1 MTPAISAGAVFS
13 QPSENASNIRLIR
26 VVKVLPEHDR
36 IVLIEIPSGPRK
48 SEGKRHVNYYVR
60 GFEST
65 ELTLFLQR
73 IACRE
78 LLEASFQ
85 LPEWWY
91 ASDDEIRRAYPPKYG
106 ADESPMLT
114 TRDFKLELI
123 RPLLEVV
130 EDSDFENLREI
141 GAAVAKRAKEA
152 QVSLVQAKGALHRY
166 FAFGAFP
173 NALLPNS
180 PLKGAPGVNRIGKK
194 AKLGRKNAAAQTGD
208 TTMEGK
214 ILTEEDRQNLV
225 DGWDMFVRPGTPV
238 PEAFLAMS
246 GAFYNK
252 GYSLK
257 HGLWVPDLLEAHLRP
272 TQREFAYHGPKGSD
286 KLTAARR
293 QMGEGEWARDFR
305 PLIGSARD
313 GIVGFGH
320 VGSLDASPIDVN
332 LNAIFSR
339 TCPIGVGRGMFVR
352 DAWLGMFCG
361 IHVTIGGLS
370 TDDANLAILDA
381 ATDKTAIFNRY
392 NLSDLDPAG
401 IPSVF
406 FSKFLSDNGELRSQK
421 GIESNVR
428 GLGATIEF
436 VESHRGDRNSISES
450 GHHSR
455 HRRLDHHIEGTT
467 RGRQAKRGETLPI
480 KNALLTRFE
489 YIRLV
494 LLWVYWANTQQEV
507 PHLLTAEMRRAGVAP
522 YRIAIYNWAKQ
533 QGLVRSRPI
542 DPNLLQAKL
551 LPQFNASIQRNGIVL
566 HRPNTG
572 NAVELLP
579 NANFFGDYLVTSG
592 LIRSAMNGGRKHI
605 TVRAHPDDLSKVL
618 LVDQKG
624 VHVLKN
630 TSPDAVWIHE
640 GSIPDLCAL
649 NDTERR
655 DAVTTASQRDQG
667 LSDQKA
673 FRDATQDKARK
684 ERKRERL
691 EAKTAGAQKTN
702 RSQVRA
708 NQAAEARQSLE
719 DSARRGAGLQQ
730 AAGTKPP
737 IQPSAPTP
745 AASASSDVV
754 KSSSTNVLPL
764 NRTEMYQRRLA
775 KFHRERKDQ

>member
-1 MTPAISAGAVFS
+1 MIPAISAGMIFA
-13 QPSENASNIRLIR
+13 QPCEDISNTRLIR
-26 VVKVLPEHDR
+26 VVKVLPKDDR
-36 IVLIEIPSGPRK
+36 IIFIEIPSGPRRNK
-48 SEGKRHVNYYVR
+48 GRKYFNYYAR

-65 ELTLFLQR
+65 QLSTFLQQVER
-73 IACRE
+73 RE
-78 LLEASFQ
+78 LVEANVQ
-85 LPEWWY
+85 LPKWWF
-91 ASDDEIRRAYPPKYG
+91 ASDDEIRIAYPPKNG
-106 ADESPMLT
+106 ASESPMLV

-123 RPLLEVV
+123 RPLLELV
-130 EDSDFENLREI
+130 ECSDFKALRAI
-141 GAAVAKRAKEA
+141 GVATVRRANEA
-152 QVSLVQAKGALHRY
+152 QVSLVQVKGAMHRY

-173 NALLPNS
+173 NALLPNN
-180 PLKGAPGVNRIGKK
+180 PLKGAPGVSRVGKK
-194 AKLGRKNAAAQTGD
+194 AKLGRKNAVAQTGN
-208 TTMEGK
+208 TALEGK
-214 ILTEEDRQNLV
+214 ILTTEDRQNLV
-225 DGWDMFVRPGTPV
+225 DGWDMFVRPGTSI

-257 HGLWVPDLLEAHLRP
+257 HGLWVPDLFDAHLRP

-305 PLIGSARD
+305 PLSGSARD
-313 GIVGFGH
+313 GVVGFGQ

-339 TCPIGVGRGMFVR
+339 SCPIGVGRGMFVR
-352 DAWLGMFCG
+352 DVWLGMYCG
-361 IHVTIGGLS
+361 LHVAIGGLG

-406 FSKFLSDNGELRSQK
+406 FSKFLCDNGELRSQK
-421 GIESNVR
+421 GIESNVQ

-436 VESHRGDRNSISES
+436 VESHRGDRNSISET

-467 RGRQAKRGETLPI
+467 RGRQAKRGEPLPI

-489 YIRLV
+489 YIRLA

-507 PHLLTAEMRRAGVAP
+507 PHLLTVEMRRAGVAP

-533 QGLVRSRPI
+533 EGLVRSRPI
-542 DPNLLQAKL
+542 DPILLQAKL
-551 LPQFNASIQRNGIVL
+551 LPHFNASIQRNGIVL
-566 HRPNTG
+566 HRPDTG

-592 LIRSAMNGGRKHI
+592 LIRSAMNGGKKYI
-605 TVRAHPDDLSKVL
+605 TVRAHPDDLSKVF
-618 LVDQKG
+618 LVDHEG

-640 GSIPDLCAL
+640 GSIPDLCAWS
-649 NDTERR
+649 DTERR
-655 DAVTTASQRDQG
+655 DAVATASQRDQG
-667 LSDQKA
+667 LSDQRA
-673 FRDATQDKARK
+673 FRDATQDKARN

-691 EAKTAGAQKTN
+691 EAKTKGVQKAN
-702 RSQVRA
+702 RNQVRA

-719 DSARRGAGLQQ
+719 DSARRGAGHQPEVR
-730 AAGTKPP
+730 TKPP
-737 IQPSAPTP
+737 IQPAAPPP
-745 AASASSDVV
+745 ALPSPSGMTASDSS
-754 KSSSTNVLPL
+754 NVLAL
-764 NRTEMYQRRLA
+764 NRTEMYQKRLA
-775 KFHRERKDQ
+775 KFHRERKEQ

>member
-1 MTPAISAGAVFS
+1 MTTISVGTVLAQADVS
-13 QPSENASNIRLIR
+13 ASEARLIR
-26 VVKVLPEHDR
+26 VVKVLSKEDR
-36 IVLIEIPSGPRK
+36 IVFIEIPPGPRK
-48 SEGKRHVNYYVR
+48 CEGKRHVNYYAR

-65 ELTLFLQR
+65 ELTGFLQR
-73 IACRE
+73 IQRRE
-78 LLEASFQ
+78 LLETNIQ
-85 LPEWWY
+85 LPKWWF
-91 ASDDEIRRAYPPKYG
+91 ASDDEIRKAYPPKDG
-106 ADESPMLT
+106 AGESSMLT

-123 RPLLEVV
+123 RPLLEVI
-130 EDSDFENLREI
+130 EHSGFKDLREI
-141 GAAVAKRAKEA
+141 GAAAAKRAKEVH
-152 QVSLVQAKGALHRY
+152 VSLVQVKGALHRY
-166 FAFGAFP
+166 YAFGAFP
-173 NALLPNS
+173 NTLLPNS
-180 PLKGAPGVNRIGKK
+180 PLKGAPGINRIGKK
-194 AKLGRKNAAAQTGD
+194 AKLGRKNAIAQSGD

-225 DGWDMFVRPGTPV
+225 DGWDMFVRPGTSV

-246 GAFYNK
+246 GVFYNK
-252 GYSLK
+252 GYSRK

-286 KLTAARR
+286 KLMAARR

-305 PLIGSARD
+305 PLSGSARD

-339 TCPIGVGRGMFVR
+339 SCPIGVGRGIFVR

-361 IHVTIGGLS
+361 IHVATGGLG

-381 ATDKTAIFNRY
+381 ATDKTATFNRY
-392 NLSDLDPAG
+392 NLGDLDPAG

-406 FSKFLSDNGELRSQK
+406 FSKYLSDNGELRSQK
-421 GIESNVR
+421 GIESNVH

-436 VESHRGDRNSISES
+436 VESYRGDRNSISET

-480 KNALLTRFE
+480 KNALLTKFE
-489 YIRLV
+489 YIRLA
-494 LLWVYWANTQQEV
+494 LLWIYWANTQQEV
-507 PHLLTAEMRRAGVAP
+507 PHLLTAEMRRAGVEP

-533 QGLVRSRPI
+533 EGLVRSRPI
-542 DPNLLQAKL
+542 DPMMLQAKL
-551 LPQFNASIQRNGIVL
+551 LPQFTASIQRNGIVL
-566 HRPNTG
+566 HRPDTG

-605 TVRAHPDDLSKVL
+605 TVRAHPDDLSKVF

-624 VHVLKN
+624 FHVLKN
-630 TSPDAVWIHE
+630 TAPDAVWIHE
-640 GSIPDLCAL
+640 GSVADLCAL
-649 NDTERR
+649 NDTERQ
-655 DAVTTASQRDQG
+655 DAVLTASHRDQG

-673 FRDATQDKARK
+673 FRDATQEKARR
-684 ERKRERL
+684 ERKQERL
-691 EAKTAGAQKTN
+691 EAKTTGVQKAN

-719 DSARRGAGLQQ
+719 DSARRGADCQPE
-730 AAGTKPP
+730 ARSKPLN
-737 IQPSAPTP
+737 QPVVPAPALTSSSDK
-745 AASASSDVV
+745 SASDSA
-754 KSSSTNVLPL
+754 NVLPL

-775 KFHRERKDQ
+775 KFHRERKD

>member
-1 MTPAISAGAVFS
+1 MPAISAGGVYA
-13 QPSENASNIRLIR
+13 QLSESSSNTRLVR
-26 VVKVLPEHDR
+26 VVKVLPKHDR
-36 IVLIEIPSGPRK
+36 IVFIEIPSGPRK
-48 SEGKRHVNYYVR
+48 SVGKRHVNYYAR

-65 ELTLFLQR
+65 KLTEFQER
-73 IACRE
+73 MACRE
-78 LLEASFQ
+78 LLETSFQ
-85 LPEWWY
+85 LPEWWF
-91 ASDDEIRRAYPPKYG
+91 ASDDEIRKAYPPKG
-106 ADESPMLT
+106 EADEAPMLT

-130 EDSDFENLREI
+130 EQSDFEDLKKI
-141 GAAVAKRAKEA
+141 GAAAAKRAKDV
-152 QVSLVQAKGALHRY
+152 QVSLVQVKGALHRY

-180 PLKGAPGVNRIGKK
+180 PLKGAPGVKRIGKQV
-194 AKLGRKNAAAQTGD
+194 KLGRKNAVALSGD
-208 TTMEGK
+208 TALEGK
-214 ILTEEDRQNLV
+214 ILTEEDRQNLA
-225 DGWDMFVRPGTPV
+225 DGWDMFVRPGTSV

-286 KLTAARR
+286 KLLAARR

-305 PLIGSARD
+305 PLSGTARD
-313 GIVGFGH
+313 GVVGFGH

-339 TCPIGVGRGMFVR
+339 SCPIGVGRGMFVR
-352 DAWLGMFCG
+352 DAWLGIYCG
-361 IHVTIGGLS
+361 MHVAIGGLS

-381 ATDKTAIFNRY
+381 ATDKKEIFKRY

-401 IPSVF
+401 IPAVF
-406 FSKFLSDNGELRSQK
+406 FSKLLCDNGELRSQK

-467 RGRQAKRGETLPI
+467 RGRQKKRGETLPI
-480 KNALLTRFE
+480 KNALLTKFE

-494 LLWVYWANTQQEV
+494 LLWVYWSNTRQEV
-507 PHLLTAEMRRAGVAP
+507 RHLLTGEMRRAGVAP
-522 YRIAIYNWAKQ
+522 YRMAIYNWAKQ
-533 QGLVRSRPI
+533 EGLVRNRPI
-542 DPNLLQAKL
+542 DPVLLEAKL
-551 LPQFNASIQRNGIVL
+551 LPRFNASIQRNGLVL
-566 HRPNTG
+566 HRPGTG
-572 NAVELLP
+572 STVELLP
-579 NANFFGDYLVTSG
+579 NANFFGEYLVTSG
-592 LIRSAMNGGRKHI
+592 LIRSAMNGGAKHV

-630 TSPDAVWIHE
+630 TSPDALWIHE

-655 DAVTTASQRDQG
+655 DAVITASRRDQG

-719 DSARRGAGLQQ
+719 DSARRGAGHQPDV
-730 AAGTKPP
+730 GTIPP
-737 IQPSAPTP
+737 IEPAAATP
-745 AASASSDVV
+745 AASP
-754 KSSSTNVLPL
+754 SSSMVTNGSSNVFPL